1 MDKVK
6 TIMQFITGQKVMTDA
21 ELNELE
27 KTDYIAFIKYVVTQ
41 KKFNIKQIYK
51 NGNN

>member
-1 MDKVK
+1 MDKINR
-6 TIMQFITGQKVMTDA
+6 IMDFIKGRKVMTDA

-27 KTDYIAFIKYVVTQ
+27 KKDYIAFIKHVVTQ

-51 NGNN
+51 